1 MVNPALKG
9 RPRHQFSRG
18 AVASEVWHNP
28 ATAFGAERRRLK
40 DVLNTDEEI
49 LGSDLLHA
57 IKKLPELSKPPLL
70 VVTNRAPEREFDNY
84 RVSTYLEWIYDR
96 T

>member
-1 MVNPALKG
+1 VVNPTLKG
-9 RPRHQFSRG
+9 RLRDQFPRG

-49 LGSDLLHA
+49 LGSDPIHA
-57 IKKLPELSKPPLL
+57 IKELPELSEPLVL
-70 VVTNRAPEREFDNY
+70 VVTNRAPERKFDN
-84 RVSTYLEWIYDR
+84 
-96 T
+96 